1 MLPVSNITDEEDP
14 AMPKLKQFQAI
25 GDAQAWFVIG
35 LDPGGA
41 LWYGRRIAETTHRVT
56 MHWLP
61 IVENGGDQPDAP
73 RPPVGLQ
80 SARGH

>member
-1 MLPVSNITDEEDP
+1 
-14 AMPKLKQFQAI
+14 MPKLKRFQAI

-35 LDPGGA
+35 LDTGGA

-56 MHWLP
+56 MRWLP